1 MRVMT
6 IPHQS
11 WRRSLDSLSR
21 AYAGAMVSVEV
32 DHPDFGCH
40 PEVRTQPLSGITA
53 DRSGIIVQIAHGKT
67 HLDHTITHPSALR
80 FTESGEGALTG
91 VEIDS
96 RDGARTTVRF
106 RSPLHPDLLDP
117 AVE

>member
-6 IPHQS
+6 IPNQS
-11 WRRSLDSLSR
+11 WRRSLDCLSR
-21 AYAGAMVSVEV
+21 AYVGAMVSVEV
-32 DHPDFGCH
+32 EHPDFGCH
-40 PEVRTQPLSGITA
+40 AEVRTQPLSGITA
-53 DRSGIIVQIAHGKT
+53 DRSGITVHIAHGRT
-67 HLDHTITHPSALR
+67 HVDRTIAHPSAVR

-91 VEIDS
+91 VEIDG

-106 RSPLHPDLLDP
+106 RSALHADLLDP